1 MNILILIKSGTKN
14 YSNFYI
20 MKNIHIIF
28 LFTFT
33 FILSFNGFSQKK
45 KQPNILFIAIDDL
58 RGELGSYGSEIV
70 KSPNID
76 KLSSS
81 GVQFNRAYCQQA
93 ICGPSRASIM
103 TGARPETIN
112 VIDLFQDFRENR
124 PSIITIPQHLK
135 NNGYETVYTGKVF
148 HGQYTDEEMSWS
160 RKAVKVKVGPNV
172 PETDGGYAL
181 PENQLMYLK
190 NKIALEEK
198 YGEKVI
204 RENWLA
210 KGPETECADVPDETY
225 EDGYNTL
232 SAIATLNEMVKS
244 DKPWFLGLGLLK
256 PHLDWIAPKKYW
268 DMYEESSIPIATQ
281 VNPPKDG
288 ASMGLSESLE
298 VRVGA
303 DMPKTAE
310 FSPELQRKLRHGYY
324 ACVSYIDAQIGKMV
338 QALKDSGQYDNT
350 IIVLWSDHGFNLG
363 EMGYW
368 GKATNY
374 EMATR
379 VPFIIVA
386 PGVTDKVKGQ
396 QSDALVELV
405 DVFPTLCDL
414 TGLKQPEH
422 LEGNSLV
429 SILKKPSLQSSK
441 PAFSVFPTPALREWA
456 ARPFTPPFRNS
467 FFMPLI
473 EKIEAKIEAQMGDK
487 WNRKTFEKFVM
498 GYAMRT
504 DKYRIIIWKDRRFPD
519 DTPLFVELFDHA
531 NDPNETVN
539 IAAQNPK
546 TVNELIALFNKTY

>member
-1 MNILILIKSGTKN
+1 MNYLSTFSKQFKPLFGLFIWS
-14 YSNFYI
+14 
-20 MKNIHIIF
+20 IIIPF
-28 LFTFT
+28 QAFGQ
-33 FILSFNGFSQKK
+33 NK
-45 KQPNILFIAIDDL
+45 KQPNILFIAVDDL
-58 RGELGSYGSEIV
+58 RNELGTYGSTIV
-70 KSPNID
+70 KSPHID
-76 KLSSS
+76 KLASE
-81 GVQFNRAYCQQA
+81 GIQFNRAYCQQA

-103 TGARPETIN
+103 TGARTETIN
-112 VIDLFQDFRENR
+112 VIDLFQDFRENV
-124 PSIITIPQHLK
+124 PSIVTIPQFFR
-135 NNGYETVYTGKVF
+135 NNGYETVYTGKIF
-148 HGQYTDEEMSWS
+148 HPGYSDEELSWS
-160 RKAVKVKVGPNV
+160 RKPVKVKVGPDV
-172 PETDGGYAL
+172 PKTEGGYAL
-181 PENQLMYLK
+181 AENQLLYLK

-198 YGEKVI
+198 YGEKII

-225 EDGYNTL
+225 DDGYNTL
-232 SAIATLNEMVKS
+232 SAIATLKEMVNKG
-244 DKPWFLGLGLLK
+244 DKPWFLGLGLKK

-268 DMYEESSIPIATQ
+268 DLYDQASLPIATQ

-288 ASMGLSESLE
+288 AAMGLSESLE

-303 DMPKTAE
+303 DVPKTGE

-324 ACVSYIDAQIGKMV
+324 ACVSYIDAQIGKMI
-338 QALKDSGQYDNT
+338 QALKDTGTYDNT

-374 EMATR
+374 ELATR

-396 QSDALVELV
+396 QSNAMVELI

-414 TGLKQPEH
+414 TGFKKPNN
-422 LEGNSLV
+422 LEGHSLV
-429 SILKKPSLQSSK
+429 PILKKPTEKSKK

-456 ARPFTPPFRNS
+456 ARPFTPPFRTT

-473 EKIEAKIEAQMGDK
+473 EKIENRIEKQMGDK

-504 DKYRIIIWKDRRFPD
+504 EDYRLIVWKDRRFP
-519 DTPLFVELFDHA
+519 TNEPLFVELFDHV

-546 TVNELIALFNKTY
+546 KVKELMALLDKKY